1 LLCFSG
7 LSAVISVV
15 FHQSRTLQSPAI
27 KNVTIT
33 SGDLRHS
40 QERYIFTIK
49 VIIAQSCAKVA
60 QSCAIFQ
67 EKIYLSASAAQL
79 HKAVHKSHK
88 AVQFS
93 TILFISISCSLLSN
107 IVRK

>member
-49 VIIAQSCAKVA
+49 VIVAQSCAKVA

-67 EKIYLSASAAQL
+67 KIYSSASAVQL

-93 TILFISISCSLLSN
+93 TILFISTSCSLSEN
-107 IVRK
+107 

>member
-1 LLCFSG
+1 M
-7 LSAVISVV
+7 ISVV

-49 VIIAQSCAKVA
+49 VIVAQSCAKVA

-67 EKIYLSASAAQL
+67 KFILQHQL
-79 HKAVHKSHK
+79 
-88 AVQFS
+88 F
-93 TILFISISCSLLSN
+93 F
-107 IVRK
+107 VRKLKTWSVLNVSDIRIVSGWSEIKAFIFFLKDFL